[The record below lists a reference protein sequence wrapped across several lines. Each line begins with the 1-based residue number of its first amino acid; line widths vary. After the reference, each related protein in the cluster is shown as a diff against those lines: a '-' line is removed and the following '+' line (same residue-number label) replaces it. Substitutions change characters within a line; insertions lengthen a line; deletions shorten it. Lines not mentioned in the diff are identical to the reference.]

1 MVVIRLKR
9 GGSKKRPFYFIV
21 ATDKRNRRDGGV
33 LEVLGFY
40 NPIPQGSQVKVQIRN
55 MEAIQNWQAKGAQLS
70 DTVAALLKQVPKA
83 VSTAV
88 AATPAA

>member
-9 GGSKKRPFYFIV
+9 GGSKKRPFFFIV

-40 NPIPQGSQVKVQIRN
+40 NPMPKGQQQKIQIKN
-55 MEAIQNWQAKGAQLS
+55 VESLNKWQSNGAQLS
-70 DTVAALLKQVPKA
+70 ETVARLLKEVATTAKTA
-83 VSTAV
+83 AV
-88 AATPAA
+88 AATAV

>member
-21 ATDKRNRRDGGV
+21 ATDKRNRRDGGH

-40 NPIPQGSQVKVQIRN
+40 NPTPLGSQQKVEIKNPDAISEWVK
-55 MEAIQNWQAKGAQLS
+55 KGAQIS
-70 DTVAALLKQVPKA
+70 QTVARLIKESK
-83 VSTAV
+83 V
-88 AATPAA
+88 AA